1 MYYHYSTKTLFTA
14 IKVLYIK
21 NLANRIKT
29 LAEYSA
35 LDLGVHLHH
44 ALLSE
49 QQNCLT

>member
-1 MYYHYSTKTLFTA
+1 MHYQYSTKTLFTA
-14 IKVLYIK
+14 MKVLYIK
-21 NLANRIKT
+21 NRASRIKT

-35 LDLGVHLHH
+35 LDLGVHLHC